1 MDTFKI
7 QRRNSLH
14 QEVDGLWDDLEKEE
28 DQFVEHRIKLNECSM
43 LRRVLGADKADVL
56 PKACKMMGTSQ
67 PRGLLS
73 RISGDTPD
81 IGAYVVCLSVR

>member
-1 MDTFKI
+1 MDFKI

-28 DQFVEHRIKLNECSM
+28 DTFVEHRIKLNECSM

-56 PKACKMMGTSQ
+56 PKVRMRVRDWVG
-67 PRGLLS
+67 GL
-73 RISGDTPD
+73 GE
-81 IGAYVVCLSVR
+81 GMAVVRCWAGWAAAAGS